1 MTIDT
6 AQMLRQLAAGG
17 APPGVQASSGAAAAH
32 RTNEGAFAELLKR
45 ARDGTLSSNRPV
57 SVEKAAGLALSEEQL
72 ARLSLAADRAE
83 AAGLRTAL
91 VLIDDQRLILDV
103 HQRSIIG
110 AATPEH
116 GVLDGI
122 DGVIDLANVLAPPP
136 APAPVGPPSALES
149 PAVARLLA
157 MRDEAKAVSEAES
170 GT

>member
-17 APPGVQASSGAAAAH
+17 APPGVQAPSGAAAAQ
-32 RTNEGAFAELLKR
+32 RTDEGAFAELLKR

-57 SVEKAAGLALSEEQL
+57 SAEKAAGVALSDEQL

-103 HQRSIIG
+103 HQRTIIG
-110 AATPEH
+110 AATPEQ

-122 DGVIDLANVLAPPP
+122 DGVIDLANILVPP
-136 APAPVGPPSALES
+136 AARAVLPPSSSFQS
-149 PAVARLLA
+149 PALARLLA
-157 MRDEAKAVSEAES
+157 MRDGANAAPAADPV
-170 GT
+170 T